1 MPAPRAE
8 VAVGA
13 AAHPSARP
21 ALHGLRLGFS
31 ALDPAAVALEQV
43 LGLAPIPVAPPAAP
57 GRPARRHYALGGLR
71 LEARSA
77 PAAPGLR
84 NVDDGRPAIADALQW
99 RQADLAHQRRHLTTL
114 GLAALEGVE
123 FGCGDWLRLEAVDTG
138 ACAVEL
144 REPQDVVVAPAMPG
158 PRLAAI
164 DLRVRAPESV
174 AAHWARLL
182 GVPLGRDTDGAPR
195 LDVSPVPVRFMPAS
209 AFEGAGVDALV
220 LAGAD
225 ALAVAQRA
233 AAHGLPVDDDG
244 SWVAA
249 GLRMRQAPR

>member
-1 MPAPRAE
+1 M
-8 VAVGA
+8 GA
-13 AAHPSARP
+13 ARAPFKP

-31 ALDPAAVALEQV
+31 ALGPAAAAFEQV
-43 LGLAPIPVAPPAAP
+43 LGLEPIPVTPPVAA
-57 GRPARRHYALGGLR
+57 GRPARQHYALGGLR

-84 NVDDGRPAIADALQW
+84 GPEEGRPASADALQW
-99 RQADLAHQRRHLTTL
+99 RQSDLELQRRHLATL
-114 GLAALEGVE
+114 GLVALDGAE
-123 FGCGDWLRLEAVDTG
+123 FGCGGWLRLEAVDTG

-144 REPQDVVVAPAMPG
+144 REPQDVAVPPTMAG
-158 PRLAAI
+158 PQLIAI

-182 GVPLGRDTDGAPR
+182 GVPLGRDSDGAPR
-195 LDVSPVPVRFMPAS
+195 LEVSPVPVRFVPAS

-220 LAGAD
+220 LAGTD
-225 ALAVAQRA
+225 ALATAQRA
-233 AAHGLPVDDDG
+233 AAYGLPVHEDG

-249 GLRMRQAPR
+249 GLRVRQAPR